1 MSTVDTMA
9 NPTAQYEAC
18 QKDVAASKGSAD
30 FDPADFLHVAKV
42 ARLAHVK
49 AELTKPMHRTPP
61 PPLLLP
67 IKPPP
72 IIPVH

>member
-49 AELTKPMHRTPP
+49 AELTKLIHPRSLRRWFCRLNPSKKLRH
-61 PPLLLP
+61 
-67 IKPPP
+67 
-72 IIPVH
+72 